1 MNVLPKKKL
10 KKKRITCVKDLL
22 KKNINDIYMVL
33 SILQSQTNKN
43 KNIKKRKLSQTIK
56 KIKMVSNVGYGVI
69 LSL

>member
-43 KNIKKRKLSQTIK
+43 KNIKKKLSQTIK